1 MNSTVST
8 DSDAPKK
15 PYDSPRLVVYGDIRV
30 LTKAVDSA
38 GATDGGVH
46 ASMSKT

>member
-15 PYDSPRLVVYGDIRV
+15 PYESPQLVVYGDIRV
-30 LTKAVDSA
+30 LTKAVDLSGVA
-38 GATDGGVH
+38 DGGH
-46 ASMSKT
+46 GGGMTKT